1 MRDKMPKKDEKA
13 GSFTSFLAGL
23 FISLIFTVIIIIP
36 FSLLPNG
43 ILLASVLDV
52 VIAIIVG
59 ALRRK
64 KRCWYWFGA
73 FFGLVFALVLFFFFF
88 IHLLGMG
95 LGWI

>member
-1 MRDKMPKKDEKA
+1 MPKKDEKA

-23 FISLIFTVIIIIP
+23 LISLIFTVIIVIP
-36 FSLLPNG
+36 LSLLPDG
-43 ILLASVLDV
+43 ILLASFLDV

-59 ALRRK
+59 ALWRK
-64 KRCWYWFGA
+64 KSGWYWFGA
-73 FFGLVFALVLFFFFF
+73 FFGLVFGLVLFFFFF